1 MSGHDKAWIRCF
13 FKTDSVLLR
22 DKRDEEEENEGK
34 MALVYAS
41 LARQVFEKSRDLK
54 SKGLKEEVRELLS
67 LSL

>member
-1 MSGHDKAWIRCF
+1 M
-13 FKTDSVLLR
+13 LLR

-41 LARQVFEKSRDLK
+41 LARQVFEESRDLK